1 MSALKRTLASSV
13 FVAAAAGLTL
23 TGTGAANAASAGG
36 HDDTRTASGS
46 CSGQADYT
54 YKISDT
60 GGLNRLVKVDFNL
73 DSNKSGR
80 DWTVKI
86 YRDGHLVKTVDRTTG
101 DEGNAYIDA
110 TFVAD
115 DDARIKVY
123 AKAGYGEHCT
133 KTLTLDSSDS

>member
-1 MSALKRTLASSV
+1 MNPLQRTLASSALV
-13 FVAAAAGLTL
+13 VAAAAVTL
-23 TGTGAANAASAGG
+23 AGSGAANAASAGG

-54 YKISDT
+54 YKISDA
-60 GGLNRLVKVDFNL
+60 GGLNRLVKVDFDL

-80 DWTVKI
+80 DWTVKV
-86 YRDGHLVKTVDRTTG
+86 YRDGHLVRTFERTTG
-101 DEGNAYIDA
+101 DEGDASFDA

-115 DDARIKVY
+115 DDAQIKVY

-133 KTLTLDSSDS
+133 RTLTLDSSSS